1 LLALVGHGR
10 QRERTERG
18 GESNGEKPM
27 KTRTGHDAKHTAP
40 RRLVTTIGELV
51 SAAYEAV
58 PGLGAQRAER
68 ARDLLTRSPLA
79 RHLSPHVE
87 FVR

>member
-1 LLALVGHGR
+1 
-10 QRERTERG
+10 
-18 GESNGEKPM
+18 M
-27 KTRTGHDAKHTAP
+27 KTTAGRREGKRTVP

-51 SAAYEAV
+51 AAAYEAA
-58 PGLGAQRAER
+58 PGLGAQRIEQAR
-68 ARDLLTRSPLA
+68 ALLTRSPLA

>member
-1 LLALVGHGR
+1 
-10 QRERTERG
+10 
-18 GESNGEKPM
+18 M
-27 KTRTGHDAKHTAP
+27 KTRTGRKDAKRRNAP
-40 RRLVTTIGELV
+40 RRLVTTLGELI

-58 PGLGAQRAER
+58 PGFGPQRVER
-68 ARDLLTRSPLA
+68 ARTLLTRSPLA